1 MSCYV
6 ALGVALLSLFAIGL
20 SGLAATAPI
29 RVVVTAASYLM
40 TDTATLAGAKKNVLT
55 RAKRKAVEQV
65 GISIEVS
72 RSERSRV
79 SRVAS
84 ENRPSIKLHDA
95 VRYVPPVQLR
105 EQPFIDF
112 CTH

>member
-20 SGLAATAPI
+20 FGLAATPPI
-29 RVVVTAASYLM
+29 WVVVTAASYLM
-40 TDTATLAGAKKNVLT
+40 TNTATLAGTTTNVLT
-55 RAKRKAVEQV
+55 RAKRKAEDEAGV
-65 GISIEVS
+65 SIEAS
-72 RSERSRV
+72 RSERARV

-84 ENRPSIKLHDA
+84 ENRPSIKLHDS
-95 VRYVPPVQLR
+95 VRYVPTVKLR
-105 EQPFIDF
+105 EQTFIDF